1 MLHGSSHT
9 AILAQEDSYRMS
21 PFEPLARRSGGPS
34 VLITDAALGVMF
46 GLRQAKDR
54 DKEAGGQL
62 FAHFNGSDVVILEAT
77 RPTILDRRS
86 RHSFK
91 PNRFLQRRE
100 IRKKHAAGLH
110 FVGDWHTHPETTAT
124 PSNDDLTSMQDCF
137 RRSRH
142 DLTAFILII
151 VGIAPPPDGW
161 YVALVTADGVQR
173 LSSIASDDRKR

>member
-1 MLHGSSHT
+1 
-9 AILAQEDSYRMS
+9 MS
-21 PFEPLARRSGGPS
+21 LRFGDTTSGRSS
-34 VLITDAALGVMF
+34 VLITDAAVATMLSF
-46 GLRQAKDR
+46 RQMKAR

-62 FAHFNGSDVVILEAT
+62 FAHFDDGDVVIVEAT
-77 RPTILDRRS
+77 TPTLLDRRS
-86 RHSFK
+86 MYNFN
-91 PNRFLQRRE
+91 PNRLLQRRQ

-110 FVGDWHTHPETTAT
+110 FVGDWHTHPQTTAT
-124 PSNDDLTSMQDCF
+124 PSDDDLTSMQDCF

-173 LSSIASDDRKR
+173 LCSIEGVINQTKLFG